1 VYYQVNDQKFANKF
15 LAARH
20 AMNTGG
26 QLHFNLYEDTFD
38 RADWS
43 QEPKESWDTLLDR
56 RARQIASMNKPIVFY
71 FSGGTDSYTI
81 YQVFKRN
88 NIHIDVAYIRSW
100 STETHL
106 QQPVI
111 DLMNLDWYDPHTK
124 MIFRDGT
131 ELIKN
136 HSYLSPDWIWEKG
149 YRYQF
154 GFVGTDEQ
162 SNDEI
167 SALLG
172 TDDFVAVLGFE
183 KPRLKFTATGVYSYQ
198 DDENY
203 VRTMSDPR
211 MDCFYISPQLPELHI
226 KQSYMLLNYIRTLA
240 PWGKTPGQLDI
251 YNIIHNPA
259 KFDWLKYSF
268 NGCGRFGD
276 INQSHIA
283 HIINGKT
290 KLAIPESGKFTGS
303 EYFGRAAPWFKEYAD
318 TKIFKNY
325 IDGIMSVTNDAA
337 GKYLIT
343 DPTNFYSMKQY
354 TSKGHQLT
362 F

>member
-1 VYYQVNDQKFANKF
+1 VFYQVGTEKFSNKF
-15 LAARH
+15 LAARY
-20 AMNTGG
+20 AMNSGK
-26 QLHFNLYEDTFD
+26 QLCFNLYEDVFD

-43 QEPKESWDTLLDR
+43 REPTESWDSLLDK
-56 RARQIASMNKPIVFY
+56 RAKQIANMNKPIVLY

-88 NIHIDVAYIRSW
+88 NIHIDVAYLRSW
-100 STETHL
+100 STETGL

-111 DLMNLDWYDPHTK
+111 DLMNLEWYDPHTK
-124 MIFRDGT
+124 MIIRDGT

-154 GFVGTDEQ
+154 GFIGTDEQ
-162 SNDEI
+162 SNDEV

-172 TDDFVAVLGFE
+172 TSDFVAVLGFE
-183 KPRLKFTATGVYSYQ
+183 KPRLRFTDTGIYSYQ

-203 VRTMSDPR
+203 VRTMRDPR
-211 MDCFYISPQLPELHI
+211 MDCFYISPHLPELHI
-226 KQSYMLLNYIRTLA
+226 KQSYMLLNYVKKLA
-240 PWGKTPGQLDI
+240 PWAKGPGQLER
-251 YNIIHNPA
+251 YNTIHNPA
-259 KFDWLKYSF
+259 NFSWHRYSF
-268 NGCGRFGD
+268 DGCGRLGD

-290 KLAIPESGKFTGS
+290 KLEIPESGKFTGT
-303 EYFGRAAPWFKEYAD
+303 EYHGRAAPWFKEYAD

-325 IDGIMSVTNDAA
+325 TDGIMSVAADAA
-337 GKYLIT
+337 GKYLMT
-343 DPTNFYSMKQY
+343 DPTNFYSMRQF
-354 TSKGHQLT
+354 TSKGYPLT